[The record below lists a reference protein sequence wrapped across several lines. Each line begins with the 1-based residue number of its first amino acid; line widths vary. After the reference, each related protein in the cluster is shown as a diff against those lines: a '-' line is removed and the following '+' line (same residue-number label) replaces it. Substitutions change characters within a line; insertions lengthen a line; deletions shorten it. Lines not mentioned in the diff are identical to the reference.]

1 MSNDIRHGM
10 IVYPHVAGWDATPI
24 DDRIAA
30 AVATVVSLTPSEL
43 AEFARHLVAAS
54 ELQASWLI
62 DALIIKLEVEPS
74 AERHER
80 IAAAILAGAGAL
92 E

>member
-1 MSNDIRHGM
+1 MLFRS
-10 IVYPHVAGWDATPI
+10 
-24 DDRIAA
+24 
-30 AVATVVSLTPSEL
+30 VSQSRYEL

-62 DALIIKLEVEPS
+62 DALIIKLEVEPD